1 MGALLSLPL
10 LALPSMG
17 TVSPIHIPAPW
28 HGKALTNPP
37 ALHIRGKLL
46 RCGYLLSSLQRLR

>member
-17 TVSPIHIPAPW
+17 TVSLSFAIFFIATI
-28 HGKALTNPP
+28 LT
-37 ALHIRGKLL
+37 
-46 RCGYLLSSLQRLR
+46 

>member
-17 TVSPIHIPAPW
+17 TVRHIW
-28 HGKALTNPP
+28 
-37 ALHIRGKLL
+37 
-46 RCGYLLSSLQRLR
+46 YLVATAYVDDE

>member
-17 TVSPIHIPAPW
+17 TVCLPLQFLIY
-28 HGKALTNPP
+28 
-37 ALHIRGKLL
+37 LHKPNKFG
-46 RCGYLLSSLQRLR
+46 S